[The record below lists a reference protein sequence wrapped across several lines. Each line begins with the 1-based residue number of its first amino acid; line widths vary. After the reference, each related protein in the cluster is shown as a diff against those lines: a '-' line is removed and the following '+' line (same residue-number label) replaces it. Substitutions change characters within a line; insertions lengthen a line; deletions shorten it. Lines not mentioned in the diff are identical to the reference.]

1 MVSYADVAA
10 MTNNGGNNWNNP
22 MWLLWA
28 LMFGNGRFGNGNGC
42 GIEINDRLNS
52 LSQQI
57 ADNQN
62 TNTIS
67 NAVSGNHEALH
78 DLSAQMGLGFA
89 GVKSAIDSASM
100 TNVMGQK
107 DAAAQMASC
116 CCDIKTNIL
125 NQTNTLQYRIDQLA
139 NGITQGFSAVAYAN
153 QQQTNDL
160 MNNANANTQRIVD
173 MFNAHT
179 NQELR
184 DRLYEMSQQAQ
195 TASIVSQLKV

>member
-10 MTNNGGNNWNNP
+10 MTNNNGNNWNNP

-28 LMFGNGRFGNGNGC
+28 LMFGGGRFGGNCGS
-42 GIEINDRLNS
+42 GIEINDRFNA

-62 TNTIS
+62 TNNITA
-67 NAVSGNHEALH
+67 AVAGNHDALH
-78 DLSAQMGLGFA
+78 GISAEMGLGFA
-89 GVKSAIDSASM
+89 GTKSAIDAASM
-100 TNVMGQK
+100 ANLMSQK
-107 DAAAQMASC
+107 DMSAQMATS

-125 NQTNTLQYRIDQLA
+125 NQTNTLQSRIDQLA

-153 QQQTNDL
+153 QQQTNEL

-173 MFNAHT
+173 MFNNHT

-195 TASIVSQLKV
+195 TASIVSQLKA